1 MYLDVSKYP
10 VSAQTGGLLAL
21 AVGGW
26 QGGGKREVTEISSKG
41 GGKKSE

>member
-26 QGGGKREVTEISSKG
+26 QGGGKREVTENF
-41 GGKKSE
+41 E